1 MAKSL
6 NESNPFEGFRHYGD
20 ADRSASSLQS
30 RLTSLLEGRFNKN
43 LSEMARVIGVR
54 ESTLRGWIKGGR
66 RPMPDAIQNMA
77 KKLNVEIEW
86 LMTGEKTAP
95 KSPEKLDSGIRL
107 TETSGDQVRI
117 PLVNVYGEAGN
128 GFEFHSEDVVEY
140 LSFPRRFFVN
150 NLEVNPDNIQA
161 ITVMGDSMVPKLDH
175 GNIVFLDV
183 SNIHPSDGIYVVSID
198 GAVLIKKMQILSGKS
213 IKLSSFNPEY
223 EPIVVNPDPPDSDF
237 KILGRVIW
245 GGSRL

>member
-1 MAKSL
+1 MAKSP
-6 NESNPFEGFRHYGD
+6 NESTAAEKFRCYKEANQGKF
-20 ADRSASSLQS
+20 SFKS
-30 RLTSLLEGRFNKN
+30 RLTSLLEDRFNNN

-54 ESTLRGWIKGGR
+54 ESTLRGWVKLGR

-107 TETSGDQVRI
+107 TETSGNQVRI
-117 PLVNVYGEAGN
+117 PLVNVYAEAGK
-128 GFEFHSEDVVEY
+128 GFEVHSEDVVEY

-150 NLEVNPDNIQA
+150 NLNVNPDNMQA
-161 ITVMGDSMVPKLDH
+161 ITVMGDSMVPKFDH

-183 SNIHPSDGIYVVSID
+183 LNIHPSDGIYVVSID
-198 GAVLIKKMQILSGKS
+198 GAILIKKMQILSGKS
-213 IKLSSFNPEY
+213 IKLSSLKPKY
-223 EPIVVNPDPPDSDF
+223 EPIVVNPDSPDSDF

-245 GGSRL
+245 GGIKF